1 MQSVPTDTAHFSI
14 SIILPLLCIIGVLG
28 NFLICMA
35 IWLDRRLH
43 NVTNYFLFSLALAD
57 LLVCIVVMP
66 ISFTV
71 EFHRGKWLS
80 SFELCLIYVYSD
92 VFLCTASIVHMSVI
106 SVDRYLGIS
115 KPLEMRNRSKTMI
128 TLKIT
133 FVWMVT
139 VLISCPI
146 AIAAIIDPTNILN
159 QSHCVITNRYYM
171 IYGST
176 LAFLVPFVIMAV
188 TYFKTTNLLKKQ
200 ASMLSQTAIQRAR
213 GEGLRRTIPRKSAV
227 SRVLAVVFGCFF
239 VCWTPFFAANLANGF
254 FGDKCDIPPALSS
267 VFLWLGYVSSIINP
281 LIYTIFNR

>member
-1 MQSVPTDTAHFSI
+1 MFCDFQFFHKSVQLSGSDGS
-14 SIILPLLCIIGVLG
+14 LKLKK
-28 NFLICMA
+28 FL
-35 IWLDRRLH
+35 
-43 NVTNYFLFSLALAD
+43 
-57 LLVCIVVMP
+57 
-66 ISFTV
+66 
-71 EFHRGKWLS
+71 GKWLS

-227 SRVLAVVFGCFF
+227 SRS
-239 VCWTPFFAANLANGF
+239 N
-254 FGDKCDIPPALSS
+254 
-267 VFLWLGYVSSIINP
+267 
-281 LIYTIFNR
+281 